1 MKLSRRR
8 LFASAVAGALLHV
21 LKPLDNLAGTL
32 KAVEPAKDLTV
43 VLNPDYVNAEY
54 EVYFMCN
61 SNVFDGIT
69 TTPDPATAVPVFF
82 KRREFGG
89 SFTNPD
95 NTPYPPRFHLTD
107 EGTFTPIPPTITT

>member
-21 LKPLDNLAGTL
+21 LKPLENVV

-43 VLNPDYVNAEY
+43 VLNPDYVNAPY
-54 EVYFMCN
+54 EVYFMSN

-107 EGTFTPIPPTITT
+107 EGTFTPIPPNITT